1 MVSVFG
7 LEESGDQGR
16 VASLAVAQQIP
27 SYEDTV
33 DFAREIHQAC
43 FDHSGSQESRDLG
56 LAGRTSKIGHDLEE
70 HPNGPVALF
79 VDLVHCDR
87 LSHQFVFTME
97 IDLVVREQGL
107 VSSQRRWDRHLAVV
121 ESAVQVRHPT
131 EGVQGVLL
139 AHSP

>member
-1 MVSVFG
+1 MVCIFG

-16 VASLAVAQQIP
+16 VAALAVAQQIP

-33 DFAREIHQAC
+33 DFAWAIHQAC

-70 HPNGPVALF
+70 HPNGPVVLF
-79 VDLVHCDR
+79 VDLVHCDQ

-97 IDLVVREQGL
+97 IDLMFREGAC
-107 VSSQRRWDRHLAVV
+107 VI
-121 ESAVQVRHPT
+121 T
-131 EGVQGVLL
+131 M
-139 AHSP
+139 